1 MISHTEYVIYTFN
14 WILPNRTQKSV
25 DDLYIYIYI
34 YITMFFYSHSLL
46 KQPKIA
52 SIAQDQMSQ
61 NGKKKFMPQ

>member
-34 YITMFFYSHSLL
+34 YNDVFLLPFTSKTTKNSLYSTRPNVT
-46 KQPKIA
+46 K
-52 SIAQDQMSQ
+52 
-61 NGKKKFMPQ
+61 